1 MREGCFFNM
10 YISHFILLHN
20 ICYVRNLIC
29 VNLKEGRYICG
40 MCGLSDISLFSIE
53 VKGKVFFFFF
63 LYWNFDEGSIKWGK
77 NTEGQV
83 QNRFKGD
90 KATYNIYN
98 TYIYIL

>member
-1 MREGCFFNM
+1 MCIFHTLYF
-10 YISHFILLHN
+10 YD
-20 ICYVRNLIC
+20 ICRK
-29 VNLKEGRYICG
+29 LKRRRIYICG

-53 VKGKVFFFFF
+53 VKGKVFFFF

-83 QNRFKGD
+83 QNRFNGD

-98 TYIYIL
+98 TYFKENLRFIGRVYSFYIIRI